1 MISAKL
7 FVLFGCV
14 IAVVLAMPN
23 EQILGGV
30 SQLSGEDLKQA
41 QEELKNSLT
50 KLATGDGPAY
60 KISKVNSASS
70 QVVSGTLYK
79 FNVDLISGNNEVK
92 NCNVEIWSQPWL
104 PEGIQVT
111 FDCEGEEKIVRKHS
125 A

>member
-1 MISAKL
+1 MISTKL

-14 IAVVLAMPN
+14 IAAVLAIPKD
-23 EQILGGV
+23 QLVGGAT
-30 SQLSGEDLKQA
+30 QLSGDDLKQA
-41 QEELKNSLT
+41 ENELQNSLT
-50 KLATGDGPAY
+50 KLSKGDGPSY
-60 KISKVNSASS
+60 KISKVNSAST

-79 FNVDLISGNNEVK
+79 INVDLIAGNNEVK

>member
-7 FVLFGCV
+7 FVLLGCV
-14 IAVVLAMPN
+14 IAVVVAVPEGHLV
-23 EQILGGV
+23 GGATP
-30 SQLSGEDLKQA
+30 LSGEDLKRA
-41 QEELKNSLT
+41 QEELQNSLT

-79 FNVDLISGNNEVK
+79 FNVDLIAGNDEVK
-92 NCNVEIWSQPWL
+92 NCNVEIWSQRWL

>member
-1 MISAKL
+1 MYVCTCIQTRSIS
-7 FVLFGCV
+7 
-14 IAVVLAMPN
+14 I
-23 EQILGGV
+23 
-30 SQLSGEDLKQA
+30 SQPTNLNYFLC
-41 QEELKNSLT
+41 LRLIR
-50 KLATGDGPAY
+50 
-60 KISKVNSASS
+60 ISKVNSAST

-79 FNVDLISGNNEVK
+79 INVDLIAGNNEVK